1 MTWNKHTRKL
11 LRNAVNPRCLW

>member
-11 LRNAVNPRCLW
+11 LRHAVNPLCLW